1 MGTSSTD
8 SSVREFTNPI
18 TSPNRRKVVKLAV
31 GGVLGAS
38 ALLSSART
46 VSAIE
51 YTNAPGIKL
60 SSNDE
65 PARRRF
71 HR

>member
-8 SSVREFTNPI
+8 SSVRDFTNPI
-18 TSPNRRKVVKLAV
+18 TSPDRREFVKLAV
-31 GGVLGAS
+31 GGALGAS

-46 VSAIE
+46 ASAIE
-51 YTNAPGIKL
+51 YTNAPGIKF

-65 PARRRF
+65 PADA